1 MAFPVLPFLK
11 GLGLSFPLVLQHLA
25 QGKVTNLKD
34 FIDTL
39 SIILV
44 LEFWL
49 ISHEPHQSCK
59 AKDNS
64 WV

>member
-11 GLGLSFPLVLQHLA
+11 GLGLSFPLVLQQFA
-25 QGKVTNLKD
+25 QGKVTDLKD
-34 FIDTL
+34 FVDAV

-44 LEFWL
+44 LEFCL

-59 AKDNS
+59 AKDNT
-64 WV
+64 

>member
-11 GLGLSFPLVLQHLA
+11 GLGLSFPLVLQQFA
-25 QGKVTNLKD
+25 QGKVTDLKD
-34 FIDTL
+34 FVGAL

-59 AKDNS
+59 VKYNT